1 MDLESRIESLLMEG
15 YSLLMLSYVIDIL
28 ICPQPGG
35 FGSSIK
41 ADIHAVKYLLTCIER
56 SYSQPMIERNMS
68 RFIFSVFLMTH
79 VAKII
84 EIVGSSEKSWQDAA
98 QAALN
103 EAKKTIHGITGA
115 EVGDMTAKVDPNNGN
130 ITEYHTAVKI
140 AFGVEHS

>member
-1 MDLESRIESLLMEG
+1 
-15 YSLLMLSYVIDIL
+15 
-28 ICPQPGG
+28 
-35 FGSSIK
+35 
-41 ADIHAVKYLLTCIER
+41 
-56 SYSQPMIERNMS
+56 MS

-103 EAKKTIHGITGA
+103 EAKKTIHGITGV

-130 ITEYHTAVKI
+130 ITEYHTVVKI
-140 AFGVEHS
+140 AFGVEHSMRS